1 MDNAHN
7 SFDIDDFG
15 PVARIVVI
23 GVGGA
28 GNNAVNRMIDD
39 HIENV
44 EFYVCNTDRQALA
57 TSKAPHRIALGTNV
71 TEGLG
76 AGGDPSV
83 GEEAAKQS
91 EEDIRA
97 IIRGGDANKK
107 ADMVFI
113 AAGLGKGTGTGAS
126 PVIAKIAK
134 EEGALTVAIVTRPF
148 GFEGPQRSANAIEGL
163 TKLKNAVDSII
174 IVSNDKLLMDSGNA
188 PIDQAFSLSDDI
200 LSRSVK
206 TVADLIQIPAI
217 MNLDFADVQTIMNK
231 HGKAVMGTG
240 EASGENRAE
249 RAVEEALSNPLL
261 DNTSIKGAK
270 GIILNITASTD
281 IKYFECNKIRKMI
294 IDEIDNDEVFII
306 PGNVFDKNL
315 EDTIRVSIFATGIG
329 DETDEDYTGGYDTN
343 LKDVEFDIENIE
355 EATIS
360 NNNYKKHD
368 NQLSNEQFNIEQQ
381 QKQKHNLRKKIGD
394 YQDYDRDFFDM
405 GKTEEYD
412 EYSEKKLSK
421 QNKQNTSKSVDK
433 KQNNQSKKLGFFSS
447 LFNSSENDKS
457 NDIIIEDDDFDIDV
471 DYYNNTPTYLR
482 KNKK

>member
-217 MNLDFADVQTIMNK
+217 MNLDFADVRSTLKDSGIALIGYGQ
-231 HGKAVMGTG
+231 GTG
-240 EASGENRAE
+240 PQKAQDAANSALNSRLLEASVSGARRAIC
-249 RAVEEALSNPLL
+249 AVTCGTGVTLYEAQECVRRISEQAGGAIDIKFGVSINP
-261 DNTSIKGAK
+261 
-270 GIILNITASTD
+270 NITDTLIVAVIASDFSAEYDFTSPPQ
-281 IKYFECNKIRKMI
+281 IQIPR
-294 IDEIDNDEVFII
+294 DNSKV
-306 PGNVFDKNL
+306 GNGLFFPSEHV
-315 EDTIRVSIFATGIG
+315 EG
-329 DETDEDYTGGYDTN
+329 DSEEESEEKEDY
-343 LKDVEFDIENIE
+343 
-355 EATIS
+355 A
-360 NNNYKKHD
+360 
-368 NQLSNEQFNIEQQ
+368 
-381 QKQKHNLRKKIGD
+381 
-394 YQDYDRDFFDM
+394 
-405 GKTEEYD
+405 
-412 EYSEKKLSK
+412 
-421 QNKQNTSKSVDK
+421 
-433 KQNNQSKKLGFFSS
+433 SS
-447 LFNSSENDKS
+447 LLPNFLAR
-457 NDIIIEDDDFDIDV
+457 
-471 DYYNNTPTYLR
+471 TLGG
-482 KNKK
+482 NKKDEE